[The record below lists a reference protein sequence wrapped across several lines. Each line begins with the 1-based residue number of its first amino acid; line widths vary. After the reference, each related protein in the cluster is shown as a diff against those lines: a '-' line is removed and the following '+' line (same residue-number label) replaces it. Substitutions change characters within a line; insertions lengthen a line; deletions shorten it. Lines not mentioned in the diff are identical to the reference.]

1 MKFIEINRKRKMYE
15 ISNEDEVNIEKTTKR
30 PPNNYDK
37 RMKVKDISNDRLVD
51 SKIVNEFKR
60 KSQIKKK
67 SSHIR
72 FSNSKSK
79 MNSSLKSKSLKEI
92 DVYDQISFEEFHTD
106 SGSSNSE
113 ESLKN
118 DSSVLFDVYSEIH
131 EQADG
136 NWLFR
141 AMSRG
146 LTGEPW
152 YYDTLRAAIA
162 QHIEDNS
169 NRY

>member
-1 MKFIEINRKRKMYE
+1 MK
-15 ISNEDEVNIEKTTKR
+15 TAKR
-30 PPNNYDK
+30 PPNNCDK
-37 RMKVKDISNDRLVD
+37 RVKVKDISNDRLVD
-51 SKIVNEFKR
+51 SNIVNEFKR

-72 FSNSKSK
+72 FSSSKPK
-79 MNSSLKSKSLKEI
+79 INSSLKSKSLKEI

-118 DSSVLFDVYSEIH
+118 GSSILFDVYSEIQEH
-131 EQADG
+131 TNG

-141 AMSRG
+141 AMSSG

-152 YYDTLRAAIA
+152 YSQNWINKQSLYREEKWSKLIYKK
-162 QHIEDNS
+162 QSEI
-169 NRY
+169 

>member
-1 MKFIEINRKRKMYE
+1 MNRKSKIYE
-15 ISNEDEVNIEKTTKR
+15 ISNEDKVNIEKTTKR

-51 SKIVNEFKR
+51 SKIVNVFKR

-79 MNSSLKSKSLKEI
+79 MNSSFKSKSLKEI

-106 SGSSNSE
+106 SGSSNFE

-118 DSSVLFDVYSEIH
+118 CSSVLFDVYQRFTNKQMETDYLEPCQEDSQANHDTTIH
-131 EQADG
+131 
-136 NWLFR
+136 
-141 AMSRG
+141 
-146 LTGEPW
+146 
-152 YYDTLRAAIA
+152 
-162 QHIEDNS
+162 
-169 NRY
+169 

>member
-1 MKFIEINRKRKMYE
+1 MKFIEMNRKRKIYE

-67 SSHIR
+67 SSQVR

-118 DSSVLFDVYSEIH
+118 GSSVLFDVYSEIH
-131 EQADG
+131 DQADG
-136 NWLFR
+136 N
-141 AMSRG
+141 
-146 LTGEPW
+146 
-152 YYDTLRAAIA
+152 
-162 QHIEDNS
+162 
-169 NRY
+169 

>member
-1 MKFIEINRKRKMYE
+1 MNRKRKIYE
-15 ISNEDEVNIEKTTKR
+15 TFNEDEINIEKTTKR

-37 RMKVKDISNDRLVD
+37 RMKVKDISNDRSVD

-113 ESLKN
+113 ESKKMTQVFSSMFIQRFTNKQMETDYLEPCQE
-118 DSSVLFDVYSEIH
+118 DSQASHDTMIH
-131 EQADG
+131 
-136 NWLFR
+136 
-141 AMSRG
+141 
-146 LTGEPW
+146 
-152 YYDTLRAAIA
+152 
-162 QHIEDNS
+162 
-169 NRY
+169 